1 MINFLS
7 QLSGDFI
14 FNDCDDCFEL
24 KELDNV
30 VRHWEDDNGEDVALS
45 VHDTPL
51 ADIEQIM
58 KYEDIIRGSYLW
70 SRLVPFTK
78 MLDGDWS
85 LL

>member
-30 VRHWEDDNGEDVALS
+30 VRHWEDDDGEDVALA

-58 KYEDIIRGSYLW
+58 KYSI
-70 SRLVPFTK
+70 
-78 MLDGDWS
+78 
-85 LL
+85 LLQMI

>member
-58 KYEDIIRGSYLW
+58 KYSI
-70 SRLVPFTK
+70 
-78 MLDGDWS
+78 
-85 LL
+85 LLQMI

>member
-58 KYEDIIRGSYLW
+58 KYEDIIRGSYLR